1 MEQLF
6 DWLRELPTP
15 GLIALVS
22 LAAVQIA
29 LQIIALVDLAR
40 RESVLYRRKWIWLLV
55 IVVGNLLGAVV
66 YLAMARKVEPSADVA
81 ARPAGRETADRAVR
95 TIYGNE
101 DEQ

>member
-40 RESVLYRRKWIWLLV
+40 RESVLYQRKWVWVLV

-81 ARPAGRETADRAVR
+81 ARPAGRETADRAMR
-95 TIYGNE
+95 TVYGNE

>member
-22 LAAVQIA
+22 LAAVQVA
-29 LQIIALVDLAR
+29 LQIFGLVDLAR
-40 RESVLYRRKWIWLLV
+40 RESVLYGSKWIWLLV
-55 IVVGNLLGAVV
+55 IVAGNLLGAVV
-66 YLAMARKVEPSADVA
+66 YLAVARKVEPSADVA

-101 DEQ
+101 DER

>member
-22 LAAVQIA
+22 LAAVQVA
-29 LQIIALVDLAR
+29 LQIFGLVDLAR
-40 RESVLYRRKWIWLLV
+40 RESVLYGNKWIWLLV
-55 IVVGNLLGAVV
+55 IVAGNLLGAVL
-66 YLAMARKVEPSADVA
+66 YLAVARKVERSADVA

-95 TIYGNE
+95 TIYGAE
-101 DEQ
+101 DED